1 MEEIFKKYMLP
12 TLVRN
17 LIIAGMLDTN
27 KLSDKEYIWSVIREH
42 PEFVNNFG
50 VSIRIEDSFLQ
61 SARDAIALDRPEV
74 AIVLLATFI
83 EHKLNIF
90 YRDTYYETKSD
101 LDNNEIT
108 NIIRRNNIYQK
119 TGSLFSNVL
128 QRKTDSDLQKSILR
142 VADLRNQ
149 VVHYKVE
156 PSESLDDENT
166 GSHNK
171 ILKELE
177 NLDFDE
183 IFETIERLSDV
194 LENEMLDLRLSRD
207 DYKYTQEALKSM
219 LRDLE

>member
-90 YRDTYYETKSD
+90 YRDTYFESKSD

-128 QRKTDSDLQKSILR
+128 QRKMDSDLQKSILR

-219 LRDLE
+219 FRDLE

>member
-90 YRDTYYETKSD
+90 YRDTYFESKSD

-128 QRKTDSDLQKSILR
+128 QRKMDSDLQKSIRR

-219 LRDLE
+219 FRDLE

>member
-50 VSIRIEDSFLQ
+50 ISIRIEDSFLQ

-90 YRDTYYETKSD
+90 YRDTYFESKSD

-128 QRKTDSDLQKSILR
+128 QRKMDSDLQKSIRR

-219 LRDLE
+219 FRDLE